1 MGILRV
7 AGVVVAM
14 SVLLTA
20 CGESDDESKPTDPGS
35 SQVSTPSSPSDPT
48 SPTDGPTDP
57 TTSPSGT
64 PGTGDIA
71 EQARADLADRLG
83 VPASDIT
90 VVSSKPVTWSDASL
104 GCPKPG
110 MFYAQ
115 VLTDGTQT
123 ILEYDGKQ
131 YSYHSG
137 GQRPEPFLCKHPKK

>member
-7 AGVVVAM
+7 AGAAVAM

-20 CGESDDESKPTDPGS
+20 CGESDDESQPSDPGS
-35 SQVSTPSSPSDPT
+35 SQVSTPSNPSDPSSPT
-48 SPTDGPTDP
+48 ESPTD
-57 TTSPSGT
+57 SPSGT
-64 PGTGDIA
+64 PGTGTGDIA

-123 ILEYDGKQ
+123 ILEYDGRK
-131 YSYHSG
+131 YAYHSG
-137 GQRPEPFLCKHPKK
+137 GQKTAPFLCEHPKK